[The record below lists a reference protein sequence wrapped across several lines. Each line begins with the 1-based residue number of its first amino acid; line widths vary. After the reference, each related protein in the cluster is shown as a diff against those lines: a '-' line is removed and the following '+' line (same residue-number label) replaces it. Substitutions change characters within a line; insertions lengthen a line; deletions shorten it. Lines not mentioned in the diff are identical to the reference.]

1 MSRQIFGMAAAVT
14 ALTLAPQARTAELP
28 LPKDGWV
35 SWQVEAVEGA
45 PAFCCWSSWDRR
57 VADTRTCDLDGDSPG
72 YGSRDE
78 AKTDSVRVYARFA
91 KGQLERLRTLA
102 SACLVTAKTP
112 IQPIDGIATDDST
125 RWLAGLRKQGSF
137 GEDALASLAVHR
149 GDVAFG
155 TMQRIARDDADADTR
170 KRAIFWLALLCGTPG
185 AELAKTALYNDSDPD
200 VREHAV
206 FALSLQPDELA
217 AKALIAAAEDR
228 ALPREL
234 RKRALFWLAQSESPV
249 ATAYLEKV
257 LLGAHR

>member
-1 MSRQIFGMAAAVT
+1 
-14 ALTLAPQARTAELP
+14 
-28 LPKDGWV
+28 
-35 SWQVEAVEGA
+35 
-45 PAFCCWSSWDRR
+45 
-57 VADTRTCDLDGDSPG
+57 
-72 YGSRDE
+72 
-78 AKTDSVRVYARFA
+78 
-91 KGQLERLRTLA
+91 
-102 SACLVTAKTP
+102 
-112 IQPIDGIATDDST
+112 
-125 RWLAGLRKQGSF
+125 
-137 GEDALASLAVHR
+137 
-149 GDVAFG
+149 VAFG

-170 KRAIFWLALLCGTPG
+170 KRAIFWLALLRGTPG